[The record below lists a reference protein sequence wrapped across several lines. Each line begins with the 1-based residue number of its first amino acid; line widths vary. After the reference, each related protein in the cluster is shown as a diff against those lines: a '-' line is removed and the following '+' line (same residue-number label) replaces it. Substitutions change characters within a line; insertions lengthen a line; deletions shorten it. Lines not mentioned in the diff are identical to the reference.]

1 MRKSLFNL
9 QAPILTG
16 YRASVCLRDCYQP
29 KFLLCYP
36 CERFCDYL
44 APDAS
49 AGGGDGGGVV
59 AVVVF

>member
-1 MRKSLFNL
+1 MRKSMFNL

-29 KFLLCYP
+29 NFPLCYP
-36 CERFCDYL
+36 CERVCDYL

-49 AGGGDGGGVV
+49 AGGVDGGGVV